1 MQGKDD
7 TMDRQSDVFILDRNL
22 DWQDLG
28 NGVRRKLLG
37 YNGTVMMA
45 RIEFQAGAV
54 GTEHRHPHIQCS
66 MVESGVF
73 DITIS
78 GRTERLRTGDGYLV
92 PANELHSAV
101 AVEAG
106 VLLDTFTPMRDD
118 FLA

>member
-1 MQGKDD
+1 
-7 TMDRQSDVFILDRNL
+7 MDRQSDVFILDRNL

-37 YNGTVMMA
+37 YNGAVMMA

-78 GRTERLRTGDGYLV
+78 GRTEG
-92 PANELHSAV
+92 
-101 AVEAG
+101 
-106 VLLDTFTPMRDD
+106 
-118 FLA
+118 

>member
-1 MQGKDD
+1 ME
-7 TMDRQSDVFILDRNL
+7 RQSDVFILDRNS

-28 NGVRRKLLG
+28 GGIRRKLLG
-37 YNGTVMMA
+37 YNGAVMMA

-54 GTEHRHPHIQCS
+54 GTEHSNPHIQCS

-78 GRTERLRTGDGYLV
+78 GKTERLRTGDGFLV
-92 PANELHSAV
+92 PADALHSAV

-106 VLLDTFTPMRDD
+106 VLLDTFAPMRED

>member
-1 MQGKDD
+1 
-7 TMDRQSDVFILDRNL
+7 
-22 DWQDLG
+22 
-28 NGVRRKLLG
+28 
-37 YNGTVMMA
+37 
-45 RIEFQAGAV
+45 
-54 GTEHRHPHIQCS
+54 

-78 GRTERLRTGDGYLV
+78 GRTERLKAGDGFLV

-106 VLLDTFTPMRDD
+106 VLLDTFAPMRED